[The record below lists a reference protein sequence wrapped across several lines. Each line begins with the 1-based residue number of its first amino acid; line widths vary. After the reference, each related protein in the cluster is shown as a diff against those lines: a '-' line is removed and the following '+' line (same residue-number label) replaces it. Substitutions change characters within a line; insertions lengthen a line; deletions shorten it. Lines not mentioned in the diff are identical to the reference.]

1 MKEQAY
7 NKDKDQDQDSRT
19 QRQRNL
25 HKPKEARFK
34 DLASGEI
41 VSLKL
46 LSIHFIGTWC
56 VTADG
61 SCPLRS
67 RFAADRGA
75 WPGVSLTRIRIKAG
89 PGPFRL
95 LGPSPLFVVFVLV
108 VCEAFCW
115 NLLESQANLC
125 VLDRMSMPT
134 QCCDMGSDGYAY
146 PVYDMFGIVDPNMQ
160 NEQLIES
167 LFWDIVVCR
176 KPMILAQLYV
186 DVLSIIFSSLIPLSH
201 GSFNVLVGMDRLSKR
216 KFGIVCYETVV
227 RIPLEGDE
235 ILRIHGELEF
245 RVDLVP
251 GATPVVKSLY
261 RLAPLEMQ
269 ELSEQLRELQDKGF
283 IQTTHFPWGTCTV
296 LSFVRRGAWSSF
308 EVRGGRPRVG
318 KRRPAEMLHDL
329 GQQMEKRADDGNVVT
344 DALSRKLGTS
354 ELEVRAM
361 TMIIQYGVRGM
372 ILAAQNAAESVRDTI
387 GFEYWV
393 ASSSGWTK
401 SPVLWAE
408 IGESSLIGPELVQE
422 TTDKVVLIKE
432 KSSSDED
439 HSKEMC

>member
-1 MKEQAY
+1 MFDEYFNPPTSVVSPVPIAAAPRAV
-7 NKDKDQDQDSRT
+7 DIADSPIDPSRLVST
-19 QRQRNL
+19 KKQLQTDAMWCYFDAFLTSVELKNY
-25 HKPKEARFK
+25 KEAMLEPSWI
-34 DLASGEI
+34 DVMQEEI
-41 VSLKL
+41 HEFERLQVWELVPYFEESFGPVS
-46 LSIHFIGTWC
+46 IIE
-56 VTADG
+56 A
-61 SCPLRS
+61 
-67 RFAADRGA
+67 
-75 WPGVSLTRIRIKAG
+75 IRIFIANSATKNMIIYQMDVKTAFLNG
-89 PGPFRL
+89 ELRE
-95 LGPSPLFVVFVLV
+95 VVYVSQ
-108 VCEAFCW
+108 
-115 NLLESQANLC
+115 LE
-125 VLDRMSMPT
+125 
-134 QCCDMGSDGYAY
+134 G
-146 PVYDMFGIVDPNMQ
+146 FVDPDKLNHVYR
-160 NEQLIES
+160 L
-167 LFWDIVVCR
+167 
-176 KPMILAQLYV
+176 KKALYG
-186 DVLSIIFSSLIPLSH
+186 LKQALRACSLIPLSRR
-201 GSFNVLVGMDRLSKR
+201 SFDVLVGMDRLSKR
-216 KFGIVCYETVV
+216 KFRIVCHEKVV

-235 ILRIHGELEF
+235 ILRVHGDF
-245 RVDLVP
+245 RIDLVP
-251 GATPVVKSLY
+251 RATLVVKSPY

-329 GQQMEKRADDGNVVT
+329 GQQMEKRADDG
-344 DALSRKLGTS
+344 TS

-372 ILAAQNAAESVRDTI
+372 ILAAQSEAFKLRWMIYLVVLADAAESVRDTI

>member
-1 MKEQAY
+1 MRY
-7 NKDKDQDQDSRT
+7 FGFMVTYSRSHE
-19 QRQRNL
+19 NL
-25 HKPKEARFK
+25 
-34 DLASGEI
+34 
-41 VSLKL
+41 
-46 LSIHFIGTWC
+46 
-56 VTADG
+56 
-61 SCPLRS
+61 
-67 RFAADRGA
+67 
-75 WPGVSLTRIRIKAG
+75 
-89 PGPFRL
+89 
-95 LGPSPLFVVFVLV
+95 
-108 VCEAFCW
+108 
-115 NLLESQANLC
+115 
-125 VLDRMSMPT
+125 
-134 QCCDMGSDGYAY
+134 
-146 PVYDMFGIVDPNMQ
+146 
-160 NEQLIES
+160 NE
-167 LFWDIVVCR
+167 R
-176 KPMILAQLYV
+176 KV
-186 DVLSIIFSSLIPLSH
+186 
-201 GSFNVLVGMDRLSKR
+201 
-216 KFGIVCYETVV
+216 
-227 RIPLEGDE
+227 
-235 ILRIHGELEF
+235 EF
-245 RVDLVP
+245 RIDLVP
-251 GATPVVKSLY
+251 RATPVVKSPY

-329 GQQMEKRADDGNVVT
+329 GQQMEKRADDG
-344 DALSRKLGTS
+344 TS

-372 ILAAQNAAESVRDTI
+372 ILAAQSEAFKLRWMIYLVVLADAAESVRDTI